1 MTGNPAIVSAER
13 IRGDL
18 MDHDHARAQLNEEKR
33 QLQGLLSETT
43 GDAQD
48 ERSTSGDQGDWSD
61 PQVSLNLEEVDDAV
75 TEGLS
80 ERLAAVE
87 RALARLDA
95 GTYGR
100 STKSGEEIPEAR
112 LEADPAAELTADEAL
127 EE

>member
-1 MTGNPAIVSAER
+1 
-13 IRGDL
+13 
-18 MDHDHARAQLNEEKR
+18 MDHDSARAQLTEEKQR
-33 QLQGLLSETT
+33 LQDLLAGTA
-43 GDAQD
+43 GDAQE

-75 TEGLS
+75 AEGLS

-87 RALARLDA
+87 RALARLDE

-100 STKSGEEIPEAR
+100 SIKSGVEIPPAR

>member
-1 MTGNPAIVSAER
+1 
-13 IRGDL
+13 
-18 MDHDHARAQLNEEKR
+18 MDHDSARAQLDEEKQR
-33 QLQGLLSETT
+33 LQGLLSETD
-43 GDAQD
+43 GDAQG
-48 ERSTSGDQGDWSD
+48 ERATSGDQGDWSD

-87 RALARLDA
+87 RALARLDD

-100 STKSGEEIPEAR
+100 SVKSGVEIPAAR

>member
-1 MTGNPAIVSAER
+1 
-13 IRGDL
+13 
-18 MDHDHARAQLNEEKR
+18 MDHDGARAQLNEEKQR
-33 QLQGLLSETT
+33 LEGLLAETSD
-43 GDAQD
+43 DAQD

-75 TEGLS
+75 TESLS
-80 ERLAAVE
+80 ERLAAID
-87 RALARLDA
+87 RALARLDE

-100 STKSGEEIPEAR
+100 STKSGMEIPAAR

>member
-1 MTGNPAIVSAER
+1 
-13 IRGDL
+13 
-18 MDHDHARAQLNEEKR
+18 MDDDSARARLTEEKR
-33 QLQGLLSETT
+33 QIQTLLSETT

-100 STKSGEEIPEAR
+100 STKSGVEIPPER

>member
-1 MTGNPAIVSAER
+1 MTNNPAIVSAER

-18 MDHDHARAQLNEEKR
+18 MDHDNARAQLNEEKR

-43 GDAQD
+43 SDAQD

-100 STKSGEEIPEAR
+100 STKSGEVIPEAR
-112 LEADPAAELTADEAL
+112 LKADPAAELTADEAL

>member
-1 MTGNPAIVSAER
+1 
-13 IRGDL
+13 
-18 MDHDHARAQLNEEKR
+18 MDDDSARARLSEERR
-33 QLQGLLSETT
+33 QIQGLLSETT
-43 GDAQD
+43 GDAHD
-48 ERSTSGDQGDWSD
+48 ERTTSGDQGDWSD

-80 ERLAAVE
+80 ERLAAIE

-100 STKSGEEIPEAR
+100 STKSGVEISPER
-112 LEADPAAELTADEAL
+112 LEADPAAELTAEEAL

>member
-1 MTGNPAIVSAER
+1 
-13 IRGDL
+13 
-18 MDHDHARAQLNEEKR
+18 MDHDNARAQLNEEKR

-43 GDAQD
+43 SDAQD

-112 LEADPAAELTADEAL
+112 LKADPAAELTADEAL

>member
-1 MTGNPAIVSAER
+1 MN
-13 IRGDL
+13 
-18 MDHDHARAQLNEEKR
+18 HDSARAQLNEEKR

-43 GDAQD
+43 GDAED
-48 ERSTSGDQGDWSD
+48 ERATSGDQGDWSD

-100 STKSGEEIPEAR
+100 STKSGVEISQAR

>member
-1 MTGNPAIVSAER
+1 
-13 IRGDL
+13 
-18 MDHDHARAQLNEEKR
+18 MDHDSARAQLNEEKQR
-33 QLQGLLSETT
+33 LQGLLSETE
-43 GDAQD
+43 GDGED
-48 ERSTSGDQGDWSD
+48 ERSTTGDQGDWSD

-75 TEGLS
+75 SEGLS

-100 STKSGEEIPEAR
+100 STKSGVEIPSAR

>member
-1 MTGNPAIVSAER
+1 
-13 IRGDL
+13 
-18 MDHDHARAQLNEEKR
+18 MDHDRARAQLNEEKQR
-33 QLQGLLSETT
+33 LEGLLSETS

-61 PQVSLNLEEVDDAV
+61 PQVSLNLEEVDDAI

-80 ERLAAVE
+80 ERLAAVD
-87 RALARLDA
+87 RALARLDE

-100 STKSGEEIPEAR
+100 STKSGVEIPAAR
-112 LEADPAAELTADEAL
+112 LEADTAAELTADEAL

>member
-1 MTGNPAIVSAER
+1 
-13 IRGDL
+13 
-18 MDHDHARAQLNEEKR
+18 MDHDSARAQLNEEKR

-43 GDAQD
+43 GDAKD
-48 ERSTSGDQGDWSD
+48 ERTTSGDQGDWSD

-100 STKSGEEIPEAR
+100 STKSGAEIPPAR
-112 LEADPAAELTADEAL
+112 LEADPAAELTAEEAL

>member
-1 MTGNPAIVSAER
+1 
-13 IRGDL
+13 
-18 MDHDHARAQLNEEKR
+18 MDHDSARAQLNEEKER
-33 QLQGLLSETT
+33 LQGLLSETT

-87 RALARLDA
+87 RALARLDD

-100 STKSGEEIPEAR
+100 SGEERRGDSCDR

>member
-1 MTGNPAIVSAER
+1 
-13 IRGDL
+13 
-18 MDHDHARAQLNEEKR
+18 MDHDSARAQLNEEKQR
-33 QLQGLLSETT
+33 LQGLLSETT
-43 GDAQD
+43 DDGQD

-75 TEGLS
+75 SEGLS
-80 ERLAAVE
+80 ERLAAVD
-87 RALARLDA
+87 RALARLDE

-100 STKSGEEIPEAR
+100 SIKSGVEIPAAR

>member
-1 MTGNPAIVSAER
+1 
-13 IRGDL
+13 
-18 MDHDHARAQLNEEKR
+18 MDHDSARTQLNEEKQ

-75 TEGLS
+75 AEGLR

-87 RALARLDA
+87 RALARLNE

-100 STKSGEEIPEAR
+100 SIKSGAEIPAAR
-112 LEADPAAELTADEAL
+112 LEADPAAELTADEAQ

>member
-1 MTGNPAIVSAER
+1 
-13 IRGDL
+13 
-18 MDHDHARAQLNEEKR
+18 MDDDSARARLTEEKR
-33 QLQGLLSETT
+33 QIETLLSETT

-100 STKSGEEIPEAR
+100 STKSGVEIPPER